1 MIKTE
6 GCTYNNKSCDSPKIK
21 KACYKWCKE
30 KGNRTCGREWRKVVF
45 NDESKKE
52 DGK

>member
-1 MIKTE
+1 MMVVHITI
-6 GCTYNNKSCDSPKIK
+6 NVAIRQKIK

-30 KGNRTCGREWRKVVF
+30 KGNRTCDREWRKVVF